1 MPSGERRDVYSSS
14 RRRWVVQLLELC
26 AGCLTTRTGLDGSPV
41 KEAAEALKGRV
52 GEEILSGRGDI
63 TTLLD
68 EGMFSII
75 ALKLQWLENTSLF

>member
-14 RRRWVVQLLELC
+14 QQRWVVQLLGLC

-41 KEAAEALKGRV
+41 KEAPEALKGRV

-63 TTLLD
+63 TSLLD
-68 EGMFSII
+68 EGMFSIV

>member
-1 MPSGERRDVYSSS
+1 MPLGERRSIYSFSQQC
-14 RRRWVVQLLELC
+14 WVLQLLELC
-26 AGCLTTRTGLDGSPV
+26 AGCLTARNGLDRSPV
-41 KEAAEALKGRV
+41 KEAPEALKGRV

-63 TTLLD
+63 NSLLD